1 MPVAARFAVAVVV
14 AECGITF
21 RTPVVG
27 EFEDAA
33 LPRDPA
39 AAFLFV
45 SRNLLVASEHHEEV
59 EAEFAAFVVAF
70 AHQGH
75 AEDAGVEIQ
84 RFGRVFHAQHGV
96 VVGEALGGRV
106 MVVAGAVGVDA
117 GEGHGFLRF
126 IYDGAPF

>member
-1 MPVAARFAVAVVV
+1 MV

-39 AAFLFV
+39 AAFLFIGG
-45 SRNLLVASEHHEEV
+45 NLLVASEHYEEV

-75 AEDAGVEIQ
+75 AEDTGVEVQ